1 MCRCDK
7 TIYISGPK
15 TEDQNDDPRM
25 PFVYINVTD
34 IYSRLTEKTIKT
46 LVYIYDHLMHEFD
59 WCLLANDDTFIIMEN
74 LRQFLANKCPSEK
87 KVYGKIL
94 KYYRNKD
101 IYKNGDNTRGFLQGG
116 SGQLVSREAI
126 LLFGEAMK
134 EDPNFCVLLMGEA
147 EDQEM
152 SNCFRKLNIYP
163 GESRDELNRERF
175 LMDPFEK
182 FEK

>member
-1 MCRCDK
+1 
-7 TIYISGPK
+7 
-15 TEDQNDDPRM
+15 
-25 PFVYINVTD
+25 
-34 IYSRLTEKTIKT
+34 
-46 LVYIYDHLMHEFD
+46 
-59 WCLLANDDTFIIMEN
+59 MEN

-94 KYYRNKD
+94 KYYRFKN
-101 IYKNGDNTRGFLQGG
+101 IYTNGDNTRGFLQGG

-126 LLFGEAMK
+126 RLFGEAMK
-134 EDPNFCVLLMGEA
+134 EDANFCVLLMGEA

-182 FEK
+182 V

>member
-1 MCRCDK
+1 
-7 TIYISGPK
+7 
-15 TEDQNDDPRM
+15 
-25 PFVYINVTD
+25 
-34 IYSRLTEKTIKT
+34 
-46 LVYIYDHLMHEFD
+46 
-59 WCLLANDDTFIIMEN
+59 MEN

-94 KYYRNKD
+94 KYYRNKE
-101 IYKNGDNTRGFLQGG
+101 IYTNGDNTRGFLQGG

-126 LLFGEAMK
+126 RLFGEAMK
-134 EDPNFCVLLMGEA
+134 EDANFCVLLMGEA

-182 FEK
+182 V